1 MTMCRFTSGRR
12 DGSPLSLSRSKRRCL
27 ALFQHKEDIMKGHT
41 WLVNT
46 RYFSVYWRGTYCWLE
61 IFFGRRYEVSLF
73 LGIYYREW
81 YRRAAIKCFK
91 NW

>member
-1 MTMCRFTSGRR
+1 
-12 DGSPLSLSRSKRRCL
+12 
-27 ALFQHKEDIMKGHT
+27 MKGHT

-61 IFFGRRYEVSLF
+61 ISFGRRYEVSLF